1 MHQLPDKYVYEFTYD
16 PDKDINLTL
25 GELSVARR
33 CTILTAAEI
42 LEREYG
48 VSMEDKRVD
57 SKIAK
62 AIHEQI
68 FSKIVYGNDGAF
80 HMTFR

>member
-48 VSMEDKRVD
+48 VSMED
-57 SKIAK
+57 
-62 AIHEQI
+62 
-68 FSKIVYGNDGAF
+68 
-80 HMTFR
+80 